1 MKHVSPPTIIDTAPA
16 LLYRGNVMHQR
27 MRPVGHRFDYE
38 VFSLLVDLD
47 RLAEADALSPLFS
60 VNGFNLLSF
69 CEKDHIRGTD
79 ETGLRAHIEA
89 LLRDA
94 GLAEAPARI
103 LLACYPR
110 VLGKVFNPLSVFYAY
125 DATNTLTALVY
136 QVRNTF
142 GEDHTYV
149 CPVEAGEMSPA
160 GIRQARKKFFHVS
173 PFLDME
179 LTYHFRMSYPGE
191 TLKWR
196 ILETNADGPL
206 LAATY
211 SAKAKALSTGE
222 ILRNVMRIPMLT
234 WKILGGIHYEAL
246 RLWLKGVTFFRK
258 PEPPARVSYP
268 GAASGREPDH
278 APVGGTDA

>member
-1 MKHVSPPTIIDTAPA
+1 MKHVSPPTAVDMAPA
-16 LLYRGNVMHQR
+16 LLYRGTVMHQR

-38 VFSLLVDLD
+38 VFSLLIDLD
-47 RLAEADALSPLFS
+47 RLPEADALSPLFS

-69 CEKDHIRGTD
+69 CETDHVRGSD
-79 ETGLRAHIEA
+79 ADGLRAHVDT
-89 LLRDA
+89 LLKDA
-94 GLAEAPARI
+94 GMTEAPARI

-125 DATNTLTALVY
+125 DAAGGLTALVY

-149 CPVEAGEMSPA
+149 CPVEAGDMSPA
-160 GIRQARKKFFHVS
+160 GIRQERKKLFHVS

-179 LTYHFRMSYPGE
+179 LTYHFRMSFPGE

-196 ILETNADGPL
+196 ILETDADGPL

-211 SAKAKALSTGE
+211 AAKAKPLSTAE

-246 RLWLKGVTFFRK
+246 RLWLKGVTFFSK

-268 GAASGREPDH
+268 GAGAGNKTGHALSSGE
-278 APVGGTDA
+278 DA